1 MVEETVETMS
11 YILFVYQEELRRKKA
26 RVIRLSKQ
34 KLQLTEKLVM
44 RNSSEINNY
53 SEDELENFA
62 REILYKEKLE
72 QRMERIEA
80 LRKIRHERRMGN
92 CRSDNFLVSK

>member
-44 RNSSEINNY
+44 RNSNIV
-53 SEDELENFA
+53 
-62 REILYKEKLE
+62 I
-72 QRMERIEA
+72 RIWHRPNEFY
-80 LRKIRHERRMGN
+80 
-92 CRSDNFLVSK
+92 DD